1 MSRYGTTQ
9 LPAGPGG
16 LHSLAAMNAA
26 VTQQASMVAYN
37 DDFELM
43 LILCVA
49 AMPFVLL
56 LRRGKSAAAAA
67 PAPLE

>member
-1 MSRYGTTQ
+1 
-9 LPAGPGG
+9 
-16 LHSLAAMNAA
+16 
-26 VTQQASMVAYN
+26 MVAYN

-56 LRRGKSAAAAA
+56 LRRGKSASAAAE
-67 PAPLE
+67 PSLIE